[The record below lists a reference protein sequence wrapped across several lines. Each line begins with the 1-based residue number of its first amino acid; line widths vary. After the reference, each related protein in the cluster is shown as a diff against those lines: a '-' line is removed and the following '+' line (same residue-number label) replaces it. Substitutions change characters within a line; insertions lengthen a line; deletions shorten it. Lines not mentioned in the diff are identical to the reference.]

1 MTFISTLLKAAAAL
15 FMLVILMLLVQL
27 DLTAFQ
33 TVEVLAPGWGWL
45 AFVSLLA
52 LEAGAVLWLG
62 LAWFARAP
70 RLVLRD
76 DPTEAERQAF
86 ARELERRL
94 KKNPH
99 VRAAGLRATDE
110 HFLEKALDVLDA
122 RAGEEI
128 RNSAKRVFLGTALSQ
143 NGRLDALIVFV
154 SLARMVWRVS
164 GIYNQRPTPAELWS
178 VYSTVSSATFIS
190 FSIEAL
196 DIPRT
201 ITESMNEL
209 LPAVTPA
216 MAASSVPLMG
226 PMMQQCTSAVID
238 GAANCLLAI
247 RAGVVTRSAFRFAA
261 LGREEARQQACVRE
275 AGTML
280 AEISR
285 ETVGAIVEAFRKQLV
300 NLPAS
305 MGQKI
310 SETVGTVADSALEK
324 TRGAAQSVA
333 RGGTAVAE
341 AVSSGAGAV
350 IGAGQAVAGAVSN
363 GAGAMADALGSG
375 TSAVIHAVGDCA
387 ASAEKAVLRGGSAV
401 MGSVGSGAGA
411 VADMVSSGTSAVI
424 GAVSDGAASAGQAV
438 ARGGTAVVGAVSSGA
453 GAVIG
458 AGQAV
463 AGAVSNGAGAMAD
476 ALGSGTSAVI
486 HAVGDCAASAEKAVL
501 RGGSAVMGSV
511 GSGAGAVA
519 DMVSSGTSAVIG
531 AVSDGAASAGQ
542 AVARGGTAVVGAV
555 SSGAGAVIGAGQA
568 VAGAVSSGTT
578 AVLGAVR
585 GILPGNRRRE
595 ATADER
601 FVLHLALVWSQG
613 RPGWKRR
620 RQLARLCDA
629 EGVSAGLRTL
639 VDRHPDLDLLE
650 PQLSFWRGRVEDVL
664 SCHRSLELEHG
675 AAAAAW
681 LAELDHRLGLGG
693 SLQSGRE
700 EPASGW
706 KRFWK

>member
-1 MTFISTLLKAAAAL
+1 MTFIPTLLKAAAAL
-15 FMLVILMLLVQL
+15 LMFVTLMLLLQL

-45 AFVSLLA
+45 AFVALLA

-62 LAWFARAP
+62 LAWFSRAP

-86 ARELERRL
+86 ARELGRRL

-99 VRAAGLRATDE
+99 VRAAGIRATDE
-110 HFLEKALDVLDA
+110 NFLEKALDVLDA

-128 RNSAKRVFLGTALSQ
+128 RRNAKRVFLGTALSR

-164 GIYNQRPTPAELWS
+164 GIYNQRPAPAELWS

-209 LPAVTPA
+209 LPAVTPV

-261 LGREEARQQACVRE
+261 LGREDARQQACVRE

-310 SETVGTVADSALEK
+310 SETVGTMTDSALEK

-333 RGGTAVAE
+333 RGGTAVA
-341 AVSSGAGAV
+341 
-350 IGAGQAVAGAVSN
+350 GAVSN
-363 GAGAMADALGSG
+363 GAGAMADALGNG

-387 ASAEKAVLRGGSAV
+387 VSVEKAVLRGGSAV
-401 MGSVGSGAGA
+401 MELS
-411 VADMVSSGTSAVI
+411 
-424 GAVSDGAASAGQAV
+424 
-438 ARGGTAVVGAVSSGA
+438 
-453 GAVIG
+453 
-458 AGQAV
+458 
-463 AGAVSNGAGAMAD
+463 
-476 ALGSGTSAVI
+476 LI
-486 HAVGDCAASAEKAVL
+486 H
-501 RGGSAVMGSV
+501 
-511 GSGAGAVA
+511 
-519 DMVSSGTSAVIG
+519 I
-531 AVSDGAASAGQ
+531 
-542 AVARGGTAVVGAV
+542 
-555 SSGAGAVIGAGQA
+555 
-568 VAGAVSSGTT
+568 
-578 AVLGAVR
+578 
-585 GILPGNRRRE
+585 
-595 ATADER
+595 
-601 FVLHLALVWSQG
+601 
-613 RPGWKRR
+613 
-620 RQLARLCDA
+620 
-629 EGVSAGLRTL
+629 
-639 VDRHPDLDLLE
+639 
-650 PQLSFWRGRVEDVL
+650 
-664 SCHRSLELEHG
+664 
-675 AAAAAW
+675 
-681 LAELDHRLGLGG
+681 
-693 SLQSGRE
+693 
-700 EPASGW
+700 
-706 KRFWK
+706 

>member
-62 LAWFARAP
+62 LAWFSRAP

-76 DPTEAERQAF
+76 DPTEADRQAF

-350 IGAGQAVAGAVSN
+350 IGAGQAVAGAVS
-363 GAGAMADALGSG
+363 
-375 TSAVIHAVGDCA
+375 
-387 ASAEKAVLRGGSAV
+387 
-401 MGSVGSGAGA
+401 
-411 VADMVSSGTSAVI
+411 
-424 GAVSDGAASAGQAV
+424 
-438 ARGGTAVVGAVSSGA
+438 
-453 GAVIG
+453 
-458 AGQAV
+458 
-463 AGAVSNGAGAMAD
+463 
-476 ALGSGTSAVI
+476 
-486 HAVGDCAASAEKAVL
+486 
-501 RGGSAVMGSV
+501 
-511 GSGAGAVA
+511 
-519 DMVSSGTSAVIG
+519 
-531 AVSDGAASAGQ
+531 
-542 AVARGGTAVVGAV
+542 
-555 SSGAGAVIGAGQA
+555 
-568 VAGAVSSGTT
+568 SGTT

>member
-27 DLTAFQ
+27 DLTVFQ

-45 AFVSLLA
+45 AFVALLA

-86 ARELERRL
+86 ARELARRL
-94 KKNPH
+94 KNNPH
-99 VRAAGLRATDE
+99 VRAAGIRATDE
-110 HFLEKALDVLDA
+110 DFLEKALDVLDA

-128 RNSAKRVFLGTALSQ
+128 RNNAKRAFLGTALSQ
-143 NGRLDALIVFV
+143 NGRLDALIMFV
-154 SLARMVWRVS
+154 SLARMIWRVS

-209 LPAVTPA
+209 LPAVTPV

-261 LGREEARQQACVRE
+261 LGREEARQQTCVRE

-285 ETVGAIVEAFRKQLV
+285 ETVGAIVEAFRKQLMD
-300 NLPAS
+300 LPAS

-350 IGAGQAVAGAVSN
+350 IGAGQAVAGAVSS
-363 GAGAMADALGSG
+363 GTSAVADALGSG
-375 TSAVIHAVGDCA
+375 AHAVIHAVGDCA

-401 MGSVGSGAGA
+401 MESVGSGAGA
-411 VADMVSSGTSAVI
+411 VAGMVSSGTSTVI

-438 ARGGTAVVGAVSSGA
+438 ARGGTAVVGAVSSGT
-453 GAVIG
+453 GAV
-458 AGQAV
+458 
-463 AGAVSNGAGAMAD
+463 AD
-476 ALGSGTSAVI
+476 ALGSGT
-486 HAVGDCAASAEKAVL
+486 K
-501 RGGSAVMGSV
+501 
-511 GSGAGAVA
+511 
-519 DMVSSGTSAVIG
+519 
-531 AVSDGAASAGQ
+531 
-542 AVARGGTAVVGAV
+542 
-555 SSGAGAVIGAGQA
+555 
-568 VAGAVSSGTT
+568 

-650 PQLSFWRGRVEDVL
+650 PQLSFWRGRAEDVL
-664 SCHRSLELEHG
+664 ACHRSLELEHG
-675 AAAAAW
+675 AAAVAW

-693 SLQSGRE
+693 SLQGGHE
-700 EPASGW
+700 VPASGW

>member
-52 LEAGAVLWLG
+52 LETGAVLWLG

-424 GAVSDGAASAGQAV
+424 GAVSDGA
-438 ARGGTAVVGAVSSGA
+438 
-453 GAVIG
+453 
-458 AGQAV
+458 
-463 AGAVSNGAGAMAD
+463 
-476 ALGSGTSAVI
+476 
-486 HAVGDCAASAEKAVL
+486 
-501 RGGSAVMGSV
+501 
-511 GSGAGAVA
+511 
-519 DMVSSGTSAVIG
+519 
-531 AVSDGAASAGQ
+531 
-542 AVARGGTAVVGAV
+542 V

-664 SCHRSLELEHG
+664 SCHRSLELEYG

>member
-76 DPTEAERQAF
+76 DPTEADRQAF

-350 IGAGQAVAGAVSN
+350 IGAG
-363 GAGAMADALGSG
+363 
-375 TSAVIHAVGDCA
+375 H
-387 ASAEKAVLRGGSAV
+387 
-401 MGSVGSGAGA
+401 
-411 VADMVSSGTSAVI
+411 
-424 GAVSDGAASAGQAV
+424 
-438 ARGGTAVVGAVSSGA
+438 
-453 GAVIG
+453 
-458 AGQAV
+458 
-463 AGAVSNGAGAMAD
+463 
-476 ALGSGTSAVI
+476 
-486 HAVGDCAASAEKAVL
+486 
-501 RGGSAVMGSV
+501 
-511 GSGAGAVA
+511 
-519 DMVSSGTSAVIG
+519 
-531 AVSDGAASAGQ
+531 
-542 AVARGGTAVVGAV
+542 
-555 SSGAGAVIGAGQA
+555 A

-601 FVLHLALVWSQG
+601 LVLHLPW
-613 RPGWKRR
+613 
-620 RQLARLCDA
+620 
-629 EGVSAGLRTL
+629 
-639 VDRHPDLDLLE
+639 
-650 PQLSFWRGRVEDVL
+650 
-664 SCHRSLELEHG
+664 
-675 AAAAAW
+675 
-681 LAELDHRLGLGG
+681 
-693 SLQSGRE
+693 SGRRGVRAGSAV
-700 EPASGW
+700 ASWPGCAMR
-706 KRFWK
+706 KV

>member
-76 DPTEAERQAF
+76 DPTEADRQAF

-238 GAANCLLAI
+238 GAANCLLDI

-333 RGGTAVAE
+333 RGGTAV
-341 AVSSGAGAV
+341 
-350 IGAGQAVAGAVSN
+350 
-363 GAGAMADALGSG
+363 
-375 TSAVIHAVGDCA
+375 
-387 ASAEKAVLRGGSAV
+387 
-401 MGSVGSGAGA
+401 
-411 VADMVSSGTSAVI
+411 
-424 GAVSDGAASAGQAV
+424 
-438 ARGGTAVVGAVSSGA
+438 VGAVSSGA

-458 AGQAV
+458 AG
-463 AGAVSNGAGAMAD
+463 
-476 ALGSGTSAVI
+476 
-486 HAVGDCAASAEKAVL
+486 H
-501 RGGSAVMGSV
+501 
-511 GSGAGAVA
+511 
-519 DMVSSGTSAVIG
+519 
-531 AVSDGAASAGQ
+531 
-542 AVARGGTAVVGAV
+542 
-555 SSGAGAVIGAGQA
+555 A

-664 SCHRSLELEHG
+664 SCHSSLELEHG

>member
-1 MTFISTLLKAAAAL
+1 MTFIPTLLKAAAAL
-15 FMLVILMLLVQL
+15 LMFIILMLLLQL

-45 AFVSLLA
+45 AFAALLA
-52 LEAGAVLWLG
+52 LETGAVLWLG

-86 ARELERRL
+86 ARELGRRL

-99 VRAAGLRATDE
+99 VRAAGIRATDE
-110 HFLEKALDVLDA
+110 NFLEKALDVLDA

-128 RNSAKRVFLGTALSQ
+128 RSNAKRVFLGTALSR
-143 NGRLDALIVFV
+143 NGRLDALIVFI

-164 GIYNQRPTPAELWS
+164 GIYNQRPAPAELWS

-209 LPAVTPA
+209 LPAVTPV

-310 SETVGTVADSALEK
+310 SETVGTMTDSALEK

-333 RGGTAVAE
+333 RGGTAVA
-341 AVSSGAGAV
+341 
-350 IGAGQAVAGAVSN
+350 GAVSN
-363 GAGAMADALGSG
+363 GAGAVADALGNG

-387 ASAEKAVLRGGSAV
+387 ASVEKAVLRGGSAV
-401 MGSVGSGAGA
+401 MEGVGSGAGA
-411 VADMVSSGTSAVI
+411 VADMVGSGTSAVI
-424 GAVSDGAASAGQAV
+424 GAVSGGAATAGQAV
-438 ARGGTAVVGAVSSGA
+438 ARGGTAVVGAVSSG
-453 GAVIG
+453 
-458 AGQAV
+458 
-463 AGAVSNGAGAMAD
+463 
-476 ALGSGTSAVI
+476 T
-486 HAVGDCAASAEKAVL
+486 
-501 RGGSAVMGSV
+501 
-511 GSGAGAVA
+511 
-519 DMVSSGTSAVIG
+519 
-531 AVSDGAASAGQ
+531 
-542 AVARGGTAVVGAV
+542 
-555 SSGAGAVIGAGQA
+555 GAVIGAGQA
-568 VAGAVSSGTT
+568 VAGAVSSGAGAVADALGNGTS

-601 FVLHLALVWSQG
+601 FALHLALLWSQG
-613 RPGWKRR
+613 RLGWKRR

-639 VDRHPDLDLLE
+639 VDRHPDLGLLE
-650 PQLSFWRGRVEDVL
+650 PQLSFWRGRAEDVL
-664 SCHRSLELEHG
+664 ACGRSLELERG
-675 AAAAAW
+675 AAAVAW
-681 LAELDHRLGLGG
+681 LAELDHRLELGG
-693 SLQSGRE
+693 RLQGGHGA
-700 EPASGW
+700 PASGW

>member
-27 DLTAFQ
+27 DLTVFQ

-45 AFVSLLA
+45 AFVALLA

-86 ARELERRL
+86 ARELARRL

-99 VRAAGLRATDE
+99 VRAAGIRATDE

-128 RNSAKRVFLGTALSQ
+128 RNNAKRVFLGTALSQ
-143 NGRLDALIVFV
+143 NGRLDALIMFV
-154 SLARMVWRVS
+154 SLARMIWRVS

-209 LPAVTPA
+209 LPAVTPV

-285 ETVGAIVEAFRKQLV
+285 ETVGAIVEAFRKQLMD
-300 NLPAS
+300 LPAS

-350 IGAGQAVAGAVSN
+350 IGAGQAVAGVVSSGTGAV
-363 GAGAMADALGSG
+363 ADALGSG
-375 TSAVIHAVGDCA
+375 AHAVIHAVGDCA

-401 MGSVGSGAGA
+401 MESVGSGAGA
-411 VADMVSSGTSAVI
+411 VAGMVSSGTS
-424 GAVSDGAASAGQAV
+424 
-438 ARGGTAVVGAVSSGA
+438 T
-453 GAVIG
+453 
-458 AGQAV
+458 
-463 AGAVSNGAGAMAD
+463 
-476 ALGSGTSAVI
+476 
-486 HAVGDCAASAEKAVL
+486 
-501 RGGSAVMGSV
+501 
-511 GSGAGAVA
+511 
-519 DMVSSGTSAVIG
+519 VIG

-568 VAGAVSSGTT
+568 VAGAVSSGTGAVADALGSGT
-578 AVLGAVR
+578 KAVLGAVR

-650 PQLSFWRGRVEDVL
+650 PQLSFWRGRAEDVL
-664 SCHRSLELEHG
+664 ACHRSLELEHG

-693 SLQSGRE
+693 SLQGGHE
-700 EPASGW
+700 APASGW

>member
-62 LAWFARAP
+62 LSWFARAP

-86 ARELERRL
+86 ARELGRRL

-99 VRAAGLRATDE
+99 VRAAGISATDGQ
-110 HFLEKALDVLDA
+110 FLEKALDVLDA

-128 RNSAKRVFLGTALSQ
+128 RSNAKRVFLGTALSQ

-209 LPAVTPA
+209 LPAVTPV

-310 SETVGTVADSALEK
+310 SETVGSVADSALEK

-387 ASAEKAVLRGGSAV
+387 VSAEKAVVRGGSAV
-401 MGSVGSGAGA
+401 MESVGSGAGA

-438 ARGGTAVVGAVSSGA
+438 ARGGTAVVGAVSTGA

-463 AGAVSNGAGAMAD
+463 AGAVSSGAVAMAD
-476 ALGSGTSAVI
+476 ALG
-486 HAVGDCAASAEKAVL
+486 
-501 RGGSAVMGSV
+501 
-511 GSGAGAVA
+511 
-519 DMVSSGTSAVIG
+519 
-531 AVSDGAASAGQ
+531 
-542 AVARGGTAVVGAV
+542 
-555 SSGAGAVIGAGQA
+555 
-568 VAGAVSSGTT
+568 SGTT

-601 FVLHLALVWSQG
+601 FILHLALVWSQG

-650 PQLSFWRGRVEDVL
+650 PQLSFWRGRAEDVL
-664 SCHRSLELEHG
+664 ACHRSLELEHG
-675 AAAAAW
+675 AAAASW

-693 SLQSGRE
+693 SLQGGHE
-700 EPASGW
+700 APASGW

>member
-27 DLTAFQ
+27 DLTVFQ

-45 AFVSLLA
+45 AFVALLA

-86 ARELERRL
+86 ARELARRL

-99 VRAAGLRATDE
+99 VRAAGIRATDE
-110 HFLEKALDVLDA
+110 DFLEKALDVLDA
-122 RAGEEI
+122 HAGEEI
-128 RNSAKRVFLGTALSQ
+128 RNNAKRVFLGTALSQ
-143 NGRLDALIVFV
+143 NGRLDALIMFV
-154 SLARMVWRVS
+154 SLARMIWRVS

-209 LPAVTPA
+209 LPAVTPV

-285 ETVGAIVEAFRKQLV
+285 ETVGAIVEAFRKQLMD
-300 NLPAS
+300 LPAS

-350 IGAGQAVAGAVSN
+350 IGAGQAVAGVVSSGTGAV
-363 GAGAMADALGSG
+363 ADALGSG
-375 TSAVIHAVGDCA
+375 AHAVIHAVGDCA

-401 MGSVGSGAGA
+401 MESVGSGAGA
-411 VADMVSSGTSAVI
+411 VAGMVSSGTS
-424 GAVSDGAASAGQAV
+424 
-438 ARGGTAVVGAVSSGA
+438 T
-453 GAVIG
+453 
-458 AGQAV
+458 
-463 AGAVSNGAGAMAD
+463 
-476 ALGSGTSAVI
+476 
-486 HAVGDCAASAEKAVL
+486 
-501 RGGSAVMGSV
+501 
-511 GSGAGAVA
+511 
-519 DMVSSGTSAVIG
+519 VIG

-568 VAGAVSSGTT
+568 VAGAVSSGTGAVADALGSGT
-578 AVLGAVR
+578 KAVLGAVR

-601 FVLHLALVWSQG
+601 FVLHLALLWSQG

-650 PQLSFWRGRVEDVL
+650 PQLSFWRGRAEDVL
-664 SCHRSLELEHG
+664 ACHRSLELEHG

-693 SLQSGRE
+693 SLQGGHE
-700 EPASGW
+700 APASGW

>member
-27 DLTAFQ
+27 DLTVFQ

-45 AFVSLLA
+45 AFVALLA

-76 DPTEAERQAF
+76 DPSEAERQAF
-86 ARELERRL
+86 ARELARRL

-99 VRAAGLRATDE
+99 VRAAGIRATDE
-110 HFLEKALDVLDA
+110 DFLEKALDVLDA

-128 RNSAKRVFLGTALSQ
+128 RNNAKRVFLGTALSQ
-143 NGRLDALIVFV
+143 NGRLDALIMFV
-154 SLARMVWRVS
+154 SLARMIWRVS
-164 GIYNQRPTPAELWS
+164 GIYNQRPSPAELWS

-209 LPAVTPA
+209 LPAVTPV

-285 ETVGAIVEAFRKQLV
+285 ETVGAIVEAFRKQLMD
-300 NLPAS
+300 LPAS

-350 IGAGQAVAGAVSN
+350 IGAGQAVAGAVSSGT
-363 GAGAMADALGSG
+363 GAVADALGSG
-375 TSAVIHAVGDCA
+375 AHAVIHAVGDCA

-401 MGSVGSGAGA
+401 MESVGSGAGA
-411 VADMVSSGTSAVI
+411 VAGMVSSGTS
-424 GAVSDGAASAGQAV
+424 
-438 ARGGTAVVGAVSSGA
+438 T
-453 GAVIG
+453 
-458 AGQAV
+458 
-463 AGAVSNGAGAMAD
+463 
-476 ALGSGTSAVI
+476 
-486 HAVGDCAASAEKAVL
+486 
-501 RGGSAVMGSV
+501 
-511 GSGAGAVA
+511 
-519 DMVSSGTSAVIG
+519 VIG

-568 VAGAVSSGTT
+568 VAGAVSSGTGAVADALGSGT
-578 AVLGAVR
+578 KAVLGAVR

-650 PQLSFWRGRVEDVL
+650 PQLSFWRGRAEDVL
-664 SCHRSLELEHG
+664 ACHRSLELEHG

-681 LAELDHRLGLGG
+681 LVELDHRLGLGG
-693 SLQSGRE
+693 SLQGGHE
-700 EPASGW
+700 APASGW

>member
-52 LEAGAVLWLG
+52 LETGAVLWLG
-62 LAWFARAP
+62 LAWFSRAP

-190 FSIEAL
+190 FSIEVL

-209 LPAVTPA
+209 LPAVTPV

-300 NLPAS
+300 NLPVS

-341 AVSSGAGAV
+341 
-350 IGAGQAVAGAVSN
+350 
-363 GAGAMADALGSG
+363 
-375 TSAVIHAVGDCA
+375 
-387 ASAEKAVLRGGSAV
+387 
-401 MGSVGSGAGA
+401 
-411 VADMVSSGTSAVI
+411 
-424 GAVSDGAASAGQAV
+424 
-438 ARGGTAVVGAVSSGA
+438 
-453 GAVIG
+453 
-458 AGQAV
+458 
-463 AGAVSNGAGAMAD
+463 
-476 ALGSGTSAVI
+476 
-486 HAVGDCAASAEKAVL
+486 
-501 RGGSAVMGSV
+501 
-511 GSGAGAVA
+511 
-519 DMVSSGTSAVIG
+519 
-531 AVSDGAASAGQ
+531 
-542 AVARGGTAVVGAV
+542 AV

>member
-76 DPTEAERQAF
+76 DPTEADRQAF

-350 IGAGQAVAGAVSN
+350 IGAGQAVAGAVS
-363 GAGAMADALGSG
+363 
-375 TSAVIHAVGDCA
+375 
-387 ASAEKAVLRGGSAV
+387 
-401 MGSVGSGAGA
+401 
-411 VADMVSSGTSAVI
+411 
-424 GAVSDGAASAGQAV
+424 
-438 ARGGTAVVGAVSSGA
+438 
-453 GAVIG
+453 
-458 AGQAV
+458 
-463 AGAVSNGAGAMAD
+463 
-476 ALGSGTSAVI
+476 
-486 HAVGDCAASAEKAVL
+486 
-501 RGGSAVMGSV
+501 
-511 GSGAGAVA
+511 
-519 DMVSSGTSAVIG
+519 
-531 AVSDGAASAGQ
+531 
-542 AVARGGTAVVGAV
+542 
-555 SSGAGAVIGAGQA
+555 
-568 VAGAVSSGTT
+568 SGTT

>member
-76 DPTEAERQAF
+76 DPTEADRQAF

-285 ETVGAIVEAFRKQLV
+285 ETVGAIVEAFRKQLA

-324 TRGAAQSVA
+324 TRGAAQS
-333 RGGTAVAE
+333 
-341 AVSSGAGAV
+341 
-350 IGAGQAVAGAVSN
+350 
-363 GAGAMADALGSG
+363 
-375 TSAVIHAVGDCA
+375 
-387 ASAEKAVLRGGSAV
+387 
-401 MGSVGSGAGA
+401 
-411 VADMVSSGTSAVI
+411 
-424 GAVSDGAASAGQAV
+424 
-438 ARGGTAVVGAVSSGA
+438 
-453 GAVIG
+453 
-458 AGQAV
+458 
-463 AGAVSNGAGAMAD
+463 
-476 ALGSGTSAVI
+476 
-486 HAVGDCAASAEKAVL
+486 
-501 RGGSAVMGSV
+501 
-511 GSGAGAVA
+511 
-519 DMVSSGTSAVIG
+519 
-531 AVSDGAASAGQ
+531 
-542 AVARGGTAVVGAV
+542 VARGGTAVVGAV

-664 SCHRSLELEHG
+664 SCHRSLELEYG

>member
-27 DLTAFQ
+27 DLTVFQ

-45 AFVSLLA
+45 AFVALLA

-86 ARELERRL
+86 ARELARRL

-99 VRAAGLRATDE
+99 VRAAGIRATDE

-128 RNSAKRVFLGTALSQ
+128 RNNAKRVFLGTALSQ
-143 NGRLDALIVFV
+143 NGRLDALIMFV
-154 SLARMVWRVS
+154 SLARMIWRVS

-209 LPAVTPA
+209 LPAVTPV

-285 ETVGAIVEAFRKQLV
+285 ETVGAIVEAFRKQLMD
-300 NLPAS
+300 LPAS

-341 AVSSGAGAV
+341 AVRSGAGAV
-350 IGAGQAVAGAVSN
+350 IGAGQAVAGVVSSGTGAV
-363 GAGAMADALGSG
+363 ADALGSG
-375 TSAVIHAVGDCA
+375 AQAVIHAVGDCA

-401 MGSVGSGAGA
+401 MESVGSGAGA
-411 VADMVSSGTSAVI
+411 VAGMVSSGTS
-424 GAVSDGAASAGQAV
+424 
-438 ARGGTAVVGAVSSGA
+438 T
-453 GAVIG
+453 
-458 AGQAV
+458 
-463 AGAVSNGAGAMAD
+463 
-476 ALGSGTSAVI
+476 
-486 HAVGDCAASAEKAVL
+486 
-501 RGGSAVMGSV
+501 
-511 GSGAGAVA
+511 
-519 DMVSSGTSAVIG
+519 VIG

-568 VAGAVSSGTT
+568 VAGAVSSGTGAVADALGSGT
-578 AVLGAVR
+578 KAVLGAVR

-601 FVLHLALVWSQG
+601 FVLHLALLWSQG

-650 PQLSFWRGRVEDVL
+650 PQLSFWRGRAEDVL
-664 SCHRSLELEHG
+664 ACHRSLELEHG

-693 SLQSGRE
+693 SLQGGHE
-700 EPASGW
+700 APASGW

>member
-350 IGAGQAVAGAVSN
+350 IGAGHAVAGAVSN
-363 GAGAMADALGSG
+363 GAGAMADALG
-375 TSAVIHAVGDCA
+375 
-387 ASAEKAVLRGGSAV
+387 
-401 MGSVGSGAGA
+401 
-411 VADMVSSGTSAVI
+411 SGTSAVI

-458 AGQAV
+458 AG
-463 AGAVSNGAGAMAD
+463 
-476 ALGSGTSAVI
+476 
-486 HAVGDCAASAEKAVL
+486 H
-501 RGGSAVMGSV
+501 
-511 GSGAGAVA
+511 
-519 DMVSSGTSAVIG
+519 
-531 AVSDGAASAGQ
+531 
-542 AVARGGTAVVGAV
+542 
-555 SSGAGAVIGAGQA
+555 A

-664 SCHRSLELEHG
+664 SCHSSLELEHG

>member
-76 DPTEAERQAF
+76 DPTEADRQAF

-341 AVSSGAGAV
+341 AVSSGAGV
-350 IGAGQAVAGAVSN
+350 
-363 GAGAMADALGSG
+363 
-375 TSAVIHAVGDCA
+375 
-387 ASAEKAVLRGGSAV
+387 
-401 MGSVGSGAGA
+401 
-411 VADMVSSGTSAVI
+411 
-424 GAVSDGAASAGQAV
+424 
-438 ARGGTAVVGAVSSGA
+438 
-453 GAVIG
+453 
-458 AGQAV
+458 
-463 AGAVSNGAGAMAD
+463 
-476 ALGSGTSAVI
+476 
-486 HAVGDCAASAEKAVL
+486 
-501 RGGSAVMGSV
+501 
-511 GSGAGAVA
+511 
-519 DMVSSGTSAVIG
+519 
-531 AVSDGAASAGQ
+531 
-542 AVARGGTAVVGAV
+542 
-555 SSGAGAVIGAGQA
+555 VIGAGQA

-664 SCHRSLELEHG
+664 SCHRSLELEYG

>member
-27 DLTAFQ
+27 DLTVFQ

-45 AFVSLLA
+45 AFVALLA

-86 ARELERRL
+86 ARELARRL

-99 VRAAGLRATDE
+99 VRAAGIRATDE

-128 RNSAKRVFLGTALSQ
+128 RNNAKRVFLGTALSQ
-143 NGRLDALIVFV
+143 NGRLDALIMFV
-154 SLARMVWRVS
+154 SLARMIWRVS

-209 LPAVTPA
+209 LPAVTPV

-285 ETVGAIVEAFRKQLV
+285 ETVGAIVEAFRKQLMD
-300 NLPAS
+300 LPAS

-350 IGAGQAVAGAVSN
+350 IGAGQAVAGAVSSGT
-363 GAGAMADALGSG
+363 GAVADALGSG
-375 TSAVIHAVGDCA
+375 T
-387 ASAEKAVLRGGSAV
+387 K
-401 MGSVGSGAGA
+401 
-411 VADMVSSGTSAVI
+411 
-424 GAVSDGAASAGQAV
+424 
-438 ARGGTAVVGAVSSGA
+438 
-453 GAVIG
+453 
-458 AGQAV
+458 
-463 AGAVSNGAGAMAD
+463 
-476 ALGSGTSAVI
+476 
-486 HAVGDCAASAEKAVL
+486 
-501 RGGSAVMGSV
+501 
-511 GSGAGAVA
+511 
-519 DMVSSGTSAVIG
+519 
-531 AVSDGAASAGQ
+531 
-542 AVARGGTAVVGAV
+542 
-555 SSGAGAVIGAGQA
+555 
-568 VAGAVSSGTT
+568 

-650 PQLSFWRGRVEDVL
+650 PQLSFWRGRAEDVL
-664 SCHRSLELEHG
+664 ACHRSLELEHG

-693 SLQSGRE
+693 SLQGGHE
-700 EPASGW
+700 APASGW

>member
-1 MTFISTLLKAAAAL
+1 MTFLPTLLKAAAAL
-15 FMLVILMLLVQL
+15 FMLVILMLLLQL

-33 TVEVLAPGWGWL
+33 TVEVLAPGRGWL
-45 AFVSLLA
+45 AFVALLA
-52 LEAGAVLWLG
+52 LEAVAVLWLG
-62 LAWFARAP
+62 LSWFARKP

-76 DPTEAERQAF
+76 DPSEAERRDF

-99 VRAAGLRATDE
+99 VRAAGIRATDGN
-110 HFLEKALDVLDA
+110 FLEKALDVLDA

-128 RNSAKRVFLGTALSQ
+128 RSNAKRVFLGTALSR
-143 NGRLDALIVFV
+143 NGRLDALIVFI

-164 GIYNQRPTPAELWS
+164 GIYNQRPAPAELWS
-178 VYSTVSSATFIS
+178 VYSAVSSATFIS

-216 MAASSVPLMG
+216 LAASSVPLMG

-285 ETVGAIVEAFRKQLV
+285 ETVGAIVDGFRRQLAD
-300 NLPAS
+300 LPAS
-305 MGQKI
+305 VGQKI
-310 SETVGTVADSALEK
+310 SETVGTMTGSALEK
-324 TRGAAQSVA
+324 TRDAARSVA
-333 RGGTAVAE
+333 RGGSAVA
-341 AVSSGAGAV
+341 
-350 IGAGQAVAGAVSN
+350 
-363 GAGAMADALGSG
+363 
-375 TSAVIHAVGDCA
+375 
-387 ASAEKAVLRGGSAV
+387 
-401 MGSVGSGAGA
+401 
-411 VADMVSSGTSAVI
+411 
-424 GAVSDGAASAGQAV
+424 
-438 ARGGTAVVGAVSSGA
+438 GAVSSGA

-463 AGAVSNGAGAMAD
+463 AGAVSNGAGVMAD
-476 ALGSGTSAVI
+476 AVGSGAHAVI
-486 HAVGDCAASAEKAVL
+486 HAVGDCAATAEQAVL
-501 RGGSAVMGSV
+501 RGGSAVMESV
-511 GSGAGAVA
+511 GSGAGAV
-519 DMVSSGTSAVIG
+519 SH
-531 AVSDGAASAGQ
+531 
-542 AVARGGTAVVGAV
+542 
-555 SSGAGAVIGAGQA
+555 GAGAVADALG
-568 VAGAVSSGTT
+568 SGTS

-613 RPGWKRR
+613 RPGWQRR

-629 EGVSAGLRTL
+629 EGVGAGLRTL

-650 PQLSFWRGRVEDVL
+650 PQLSFWRGRVEEVL
-664 SCHRSLELEHG
+664 ACSRALGLERG
-675 AAAAAW
+675 TAAVAW

-693 SLQSGRE
+693 SLQGGHE
-700 EPASGW
+700 APATGW
-706 KRFWK
+706 KRLRKRP

>member
-27 DLTAFQ
+27 DLTVFQ

-45 AFVSLLA
+45 AFVALLA

-99 VRAAGLRATDE
+99 VRAAGIRATDE
-110 HFLEKALDVLDA
+110 DFLEKALDVLDA

-128 RNSAKRVFLGTALSQ
+128 RNNAKRVFLGTALSQ
-143 NGRLDALIVFV
+143 NGRLDALIMFV
-154 SLARMVWRVS
+154 SLARMIWRVS

-209 LPAVTPA
+209 LPAVTPV

-285 ETVGAIVEAFRKQLV
+285 ETVGAIVEAFRKQLMD
-300 NLPAS
+300 LPAS

-350 IGAGQAVAGAVSN
+350 IGAGQAVAGVVSSGTGAV
-363 GAGAMADALGSG
+363 ADALGSG
-375 TSAVIHAVGDCA
+375 T
-387 ASAEKAVLRGGSAV
+387 K
-401 MGSVGSGAGA
+401 
-411 VADMVSSGTSAVI
+411 
-424 GAVSDGAASAGQAV
+424 
-438 ARGGTAVVGAVSSGA
+438 
-453 GAVIG
+453 
-458 AGQAV
+458 
-463 AGAVSNGAGAMAD
+463 
-476 ALGSGTSAVI
+476 
-486 HAVGDCAASAEKAVL
+486 
-501 RGGSAVMGSV
+501 
-511 GSGAGAVA
+511 
-519 DMVSSGTSAVIG
+519 
-531 AVSDGAASAGQ
+531 
-542 AVARGGTAVVGAV
+542 
-555 SSGAGAVIGAGQA
+555 
-568 VAGAVSSGTT
+568 

-601 FVLHLALVWSQG
+601 FVLHLALLWSQG

-650 PQLSFWRGRVEDVL
+650 PQLSFWRGRAEDVL
-664 SCHRSLELEHG
+664 ACHRSLELEHG

-693 SLQSGRE
+693 SLQGGHE
-700 EPASGW
+700 APASGW

>member
-62 LAWFARAP
+62 LAWFSRAP

-261 LGREEARQQACVRE
+261 LGREEVRQQACVRE

-300 NLPAS
+300 NLPVS

-350 IGAGQAVAGAVSN
+350 IGAG
-363 GAGAMADALGSG
+363 
-375 TSAVIHAVGDCA
+375 H
-387 ASAEKAVLRGGSAV
+387 
-401 MGSVGSGAGA
+401 
-411 VADMVSSGTSAVI
+411 
-424 GAVSDGAASAGQAV
+424 
-438 ARGGTAVVGAVSSGA
+438 
-453 GAVIG
+453 
-458 AGQAV
+458 
-463 AGAVSNGAGAMAD
+463 
-476 ALGSGTSAVI
+476 
-486 HAVGDCAASAEKAVL
+486 
-501 RGGSAVMGSV
+501 
-511 GSGAGAVA
+511 
-519 DMVSSGTSAVIG
+519 
-531 AVSDGAASAGQ
+531 
-542 AVARGGTAVVGAV
+542 
-555 SSGAGAVIGAGQA
+555 A

-639 VDRHPDLDLLE
+639 VDSHPDLDLLE

>member
-52 LEAGAVLWLG
+52 LETGAVLWLG

-76 DPTEAERQAF
+76 DPTEADRQAF

-401 MGSVGSGAGA
+401 MGSVGSG
-411 VADMVSSGTSAVI
+411 
-424 GAVSDGAASAGQAV
+424 
-438 ARGGTAVVGAVSSGA
+438 
-453 GAVIG
+453 
-458 AGQAV
+458 
-463 AGAVSNGAGAMAD
+463 
-476 ALGSGTSAVI
+476 
-486 HAVGDCAASAEKAVL
+486 
-501 RGGSAVMGSV
+501 
-511 GSGAGAVA
+511 
-519 DMVSSGTSAVIG
+519 
-531 AVSDGAASAGQ
+531 
-542 AVARGGTAVVGAV
+542 
-555 SSGAGAVIGAGQA
+555 
-568 VAGAVSSGTT
+568 TT

-664 SCHRSLELEHG
+664 SCHRSLELEYG

>member
-27 DLTAFQ
+27 DLTVFQ

-45 AFVSLLA
+45 AFVALLA

-86 ARELERRL
+86 ARELARRL

-99 VRAAGLRATDE
+99 VRAAGIRATDE
-110 HFLEKALDVLDA
+110 DFLEKALDVLDA

-128 RNSAKRVFLGTALSQ
+128 RNNAKRVFLGTALSQ
-143 NGRLDALIVFV
+143 NGRLDALIMFV
-154 SLARMVWRVS
+154 SLARMIWRVS
-164 GIYNQRPTPAELWS
+164 GIYNQRPSPAELWS

-209 LPAVTPA
+209 LPAVTPV

-285 ETVGAIVEAFRKQLV
+285 ETVGAIVEAFRKQLMD
-300 NLPAS
+300 LPAS

-350 IGAGQAVAGAVSN
+350 IGAGQAVAGAVSSGT
-363 GAGAMADALGSG
+363 GAVADALGSG
-375 TSAVIHAVGDCA
+375 T
-387 ASAEKAVLRGGSAV
+387 K
-401 MGSVGSGAGA
+401 
-411 VADMVSSGTSAVI
+411 
-424 GAVSDGAASAGQAV
+424 
-438 ARGGTAVVGAVSSGA
+438 
-453 GAVIG
+453 
-458 AGQAV
+458 
-463 AGAVSNGAGAMAD
+463 
-476 ALGSGTSAVI
+476 
-486 HAVGDCAASAEKAVL
+486 
-501 RGGSAVMGSV
+501 
-511 GSGAGAVA
+511 
-519 DMVSSGTSAVIG
+519 
-531 AVSDGAASAGQ
+531 
-542 AVARGGTAVVGAV
+542 
-555 SSGAGAVIGAGQA
+555 
-568 VAGAVSSGTT
+568 

-650 PQLSFWRGRVEDVL
+650 PQLSFWRGRAEDVL
-664 SCHRSLELEHG
+664 ACHRSLELEHG
-675 AAAAAW
+675 VAAAAW
-681 LAELDHRLGLGG
+681 LAELDHRLGLDG
-693 SLQSGRE
+693 SLQGGHE
-700 EPASGW
+700 APASGW

>member
-45 AFVSLLA
+45 AFVALLA

-86 ARELERRL
+86 ARELARRL

-99 VRAAGLRATDE
+99 VRAAGIRATDE

-128 RNSAKRVFLGTALSQ
+128 RNNAKRVFLGTALSQ
-143 NGRLDALIVFV
+143 NGRLDALIMFV
-154 SLARMVWRVS
+154 SLARMIWRVS

-209 LPAVTPA
+209 LPAVTPV

-285 ETVGAIVEAFRKQLV
+285 ETVGAIVEAFRKQLMD
-300 NLPAS
+300 LPAS

-350 IGAGQAVAGAVSN
+350 IGAGQAVAGVVSSGTGAV
-363 GAGAMADALGSG
+363 ADALGSG
-375 TSAVIHAVGDCA
+375 AHAVIHAVGDCA

-401 MGSVGSGAGA
+401 MESVGSGAGA
-411 VADMVSSGTSAVI
+411 VAGMVSSGTSTVI

-438 ARGGTAVVGAVSSGA
+438 ARGGTAVVGAVS
-453 GAVIG
+453 
-458 AGQAV
+458 
-463 AGAVSNGAGAMAD
+463 
-476 ALGSGTSAVI
+476 T
-486 HAVGDCAASAEKAVL
+486 
-501 RGGSAVMGSV
+501 
-511 GSGAGAVA
+511 
-519 DMVSSGTSAVIG
+519 
-531 AVSDGAASAGQ
+531 
-542 AVARGGTAVVGAV
+542 
-555 SSGAGAVIGAGQA
+555 GAGAVIGAGQA
-568 VAGAVSSGTT
+568 VAGAVSSGTGAVADALGSGT
-578 AVLGAVR
+578 KAVLGAVR

-601 FVLHLALVWSQG
+601 FVLHLALLWSQG

-650 PQLSFWRGRVEDVL
+650 PQLSFWRGRAEDVL
-664 SCHRSLELEHG
+664 ACHRSLELEHG

-681 LAELDHRLGLGG
+681 LAELDHRLGLDG
-693 SLQSGRE
+693 SLQGGHE
-700 EPASGW
+700 APASGW

>member
-350 IGAGQAVAGAVSN
+350 IGAGQAVAGAVS
-363 GAGAMADALGSG
+363 
-375 TSAVIHAVGDCA
+375 
-387 ASAEKAVLRGGSAV
+387 
-401 MGSVGSGAGA
+401 
-411 VADMVSSGTSAVI
+411 
-424 GAVSDGAASAGQAV
+424 
-438 ARGGTAVVGAVSSGA
+438 
-453 GAVIG
+453 
-458 AGQAV
+458 
-463 AGAVSNGAGAMAD
+463 
-476 ALGSGTSAVI
+476 
-486 HAVGDCAASAEKAVL
+486 
-501 RGGSAVMGSV
+501 
-511 GSGAGAVA
+511 
-519 DMVSSGTSAVIG
+519 
-531 AVSDGAASAGQ
+531 
-542 AVARGGTAVVGAV
+542 
-555 SSGAGAVIGAGQA
+555 
-568 VAGAVSSGTT
+568 SGTT

-613 RPGWKRR
+613 RPDWKRR

-664 SCHRSLELEHG
+664 SCHRSLELEYG

>member
-27 DLTAFQ
+27 DLTVFQ

-45 AFVSLLA
+45 AFVALLA

-86 ARELERRL
+86 ARELARRL
-94 KKNPH
+94 KNNPH
-99 VRAAGLRATDE
+99 VRAAGIRATDE
-110 HFLEKALDVLDA
+110 DFLEKALDVLDA

-128 RNSAKRVFLGTALSQ
+128 RNNAKRAFLGTALSQ
-143 NGRLDALIVFV
+143 NGRLDALIMFV
-154 SLARMVWRVS
+154 SLARMIWRVS

-209 LPAVTPA
+209 LPAVTPV

-285 ETVGAIVEAFRKQLV
+285 ETVGAIVEAFRKQLMD
-300 NLPAS
+300 LPAS

-333 RGGTAVAE
+333 RGGTAVAGV
-341 AVSSGAGAV
+341 VSSGTGAV
-350 IGAGQAVAGAVSN
+350 
-363 GAGAMADALGSG
+363 ADALGSG
-375 TSAVIHAVGDCA
+375 AQAVIHAVGDCA

-401 MGSVGSGAGA
+401 MESVGSGAGA
-411 VADMVSSGTSAVI
+411 VAGMVSSGTSTVI

-438 ARGGTAVVGAVSSGA
+438 AGAVSSGT
-453 GAVIG
+453 GAV
-458 AGQAV
+458 
-463 AGAVSNGAGAMAD
+463 AD
-476 ALGSGTSAVI
+476 ALGSGT
-486 HAVGDCAASAEKAVL
+486 K
-501 RGGSAVMGSV
+501 
-511 GSGAGAVA
+511 
-519 DMVSSGTSAVIG
+519 
-531 AVSDGAASAGQ
+531 
-542 AVARGGTAVVGAV
+542 
-555 SSGAGAVIGAGQA
+555 
-568 VAGAVSSGTT
+568 

-595 ATADER
+595 ATANER
-601 FVLHLALVWSQG
+601 FVLHLALLWSQG

-650 PQLSFWRGRVEDVL
+650 PQLSFWRGRAEDVL
-664 SCHRSLELEHG
+664 ACHRSLELEHG

-681 LAELDHRLGLGG
+681 LAELDHRLGLDG
-693 SLQSGRE
+693 SLQG
-700 EPASGW
+700 GH
-706 KRFWK
+706 

>member
-62 LAWFARAP
+62 LAWFSRAP

-350 IGAGQAVAGAVSN
+350 IGAGQAVAGAVS
-363 GAGAMADALGSG
+363 
-375 TSAVIHAVGDCA
+375 
-387 ASAEKAVLRGGSAV
+387 
-401 MGSVGSGAGA
+401 
-411 VADMVSSGTSAVI
+411 
-424 GAVSDGAASAGQAV
+424 
-438 ARGGTAVVGAVSSGA
+438 
-453 GAVIG
+453 
-458 AGQAV
+458 
-463 AGAVSNGAGAMAD
+463 
-476 ALGSGTSAVI
+476 
-486 HAVGDCAASAEKAVL
+486 
-501 RGGSAVMGSV
+501 
-511 GSGAGAVA
+511 
-519 DMVSSGTSAVIG
+519 
-531 AVSDGAASAGQ
+531 
-542 AVARGGTAVVGAV
+542 
-555 SSGAGAVIGAGQA
+555 
-568 VAGAVSSGTT
+568 SGTT

>member
-1 MTFISTLLKAAAAL
+1 MTFLPTLLKAAAAL
-15 FMLVILMLLVQL
+15 FMLVILMLLLQL

-33 TVEVLAPGWGWL
+33 TVEVLAPGRGWL
-45 AFVSLLA
+45 AFVALLA
-52 LEAGAVLWLG
+52 LEAVAVLWLG
-62 LAWFARAP
+62 LSWFARKP

-76 DPTEAERQAF
+76 DPSEAERRDF

-99 VRAAGLRATDE
+99 VRAAGIRATDGN
-110 HFLEKALDVLDA
+110 FLEKALDVLDA

-128 RNSAKRVFLGTALSQ
+128 RSNAKRVFLGTALSR
-143 NGRLDALIVFV
+143 NGRLDALIVFI

-164 GIYNQRPTPAELWS
+164 GIYNQRPSPAELWS
-178 VYSTVSSATFIS
+178 VYSAVSSATFIS

-216 MAASSVPLMG
+216 LAASSVPLMG

-285 ETVGAIVEAFRKQLV
+285 ETVGAIVDGFRRQLAD
-300 NLPAS
+300 LPAS
-305 MGQKI
+305 VGQKI
-310 SETVGTVADSALEK
+310 SETVGTMTGSALEK
-324 TRGAAQSVA
+324 TRDAARSVA
-333 RGGTAVAE
+333 RGGSAVAD

-363 GAGAMADALGSG
+363 GAGVMADAVGSG
-375 TSAVIHAVGDCA
+375 AHAVIHAVGDCA
-387 ASAEKAVLRGGSAV
+387 ATAEQAVLRGGSAV
-401 MGSVGSGAGA
+401 MESVGSGAGA
-411 VADMVSSGTSAVI
+411 VSH
-424 GAVSDGAASAGQAV
+424 
-438 ARGGTAVVGAVSSGA
+438 GA
-453 GAVIG
+453 GAV
-458 AGQAV
+458 
-463 AGAVSNGAGAMAD
+463 AD
-476 ALGSGTSAVI
+476 ALGSGTS
-486 HAVGDCAASAEKAVL
+486 
-501 RGGSAVMGSV
+501 
-511 GSGAGAVA
+511 
-519 DMVSSGTSAVIG
+519 
-531 AVSDGAASAGQ
+531 
-542 AVARGGTAVVGAV
+542 
-555 SSGAGAVIGAGQA
+555 
-568 VAGAVSSGTT
+568 

-613 RPGWKRR
+613 RPGWQRR

-629 EGVSAGLRTL
+629 EGVGAGLRTL

-650 PQLSFWRGRVEDVL
+650 PQLSFWRGRVEEVL
-664 SCHRSLELEHG
+664 ACSRALGLERG
-675 AAAAAW
+675 TAAVAW

-693 SLQSGRE
+693 SLQGGHE
-700 EPASGW
+700 APATGW
-706 KRFWK
+706 KRLRKRP

>member
-52 LEAGAVLWLG
+52 LETGAVLWLG

-76 DPTEAERQAF
+76 DPTEADRQAF

-333 RGGTAVAE
+333 RGGTAV
-341 AVSSGAGAV
+341 
-350 IGAGQAVAGAVSN
+350 
-363 GAGAMADALGSG
+363 
-375 TSAVIHAVGDCA
+375 
-387 ASAEKAVLRGGSAV
+387 
-401 MGSVGSGAGA
+401 
-411 VADMVSSGTSAVI
+411 
-424 GAVSDGAASAGQAV
+424 
-438 ARGGTAVVGAVSSGA
+438 
-453 GAVIG
+453 
-458 AGQAV
+458 
-463 AGAVSNGAGAMAD
+463 
-476 ALGSGTSAVI
+476 
-486 HAVGDCAASAEKAVL
+486 
-501 RGGSAVMGSV
+501 
-511 GSGAGAVA
+511 
-519 DMVSSGTSAVIG
+519 
-531 AVSDGAASAGQ
+531 
-542 AVARGGTAVVGAV
+542 VGAV

-629 EGVSAGLRTL
+629 EGVSTGLRTL

>member
-1 MTFISTLLKAAAAL
+1 M
-15 FMLVILMLLVQL
+15 
-27 DLTAFQ
+27 
-33 TVEVLAPGWGWL
+33 
-45 AFVSLLA
+45 
-52 LEAGAVLWLG
+52 
-62 LAWFARAP
+62 
-70 RLVLRD
+70 
-76 DPTEAERQAF
+76 
-86 ARELERRL
+86 
-94 KKNPH
+94 
-99 VRAAGLRATDE
+99 
-110 HFLEKALDVLDA
+110 LDA

-128 RNSAKRVFLGTALSQ
+128 RNNAKRVFLGTALSQ
-143 NGRLDALIVFV
+143 NGRLDALIMFV
-154 SLARMVWRVS
+154 SLARMIWRVS

-178 VYSTVSSATFIS
+178 VYSMVSSATFIS

-209 LPAVTPA
+209 LPAVTPV

-285 ETVGAIVEAFRKQLV
+285 ETVGAIVEAFRKQLMD
-300 NLPAS
+300 LPAS

-350 IGAGQAVAGAVSN
+350 IGAGQVVAGAVSSGT
-363 GAGAMADALGSG
+363 GAVADALGSG
-375 TSAVIHAVGDCA
+375 AHAVIHAVGDCA

-401 MGSVGSGAGA
+401 MESVGSGAGA
-411 VADMVSSGTSAVI
+411 VAGMVSSGTS
-424 GAVSDGAASAGQAV
+424 
-438 ARGGTAVVGAVSSGA
+438 T
-453 GAVIG
+453 
-458 AGQAV
+458 
-463 AGAVSNGAGAMAD
+463 
-476 ALGSGTSAVI
+476 
-486 HAVGDCAASAEKAVL
+486 
-501 RGGSAVMGSV
+501 
-511 GSGAGAVA
+511 
-519 DMVSSGTSAVIG
+519 VIG

-568 VAGAVSSGTT
+568 VAGAVSSGTGAVADALGSGT
-578 AVLGAVR
+578 KAVLGAVR

-650 PQLSFWRGRVEDVL
+650 PQLSFWRGRAEDVL
-664 SCHRSLELEHG
+664 ACHRSLELEHG

-681 LAELDHRLGLGG
+681 LAELDHRLGLDG
-693 SLQSGRE
+693 SLQGGHE
-700 EPASGW
+700 APASGW

>member
-27 DLTAFQ
+27 DLTVFQ

-45 AFVSLLA
+45 AFVALLA

-86 ARELERRL
+86 AQELARRL

-99 VRAAGLRATDE
+99 VRAAGIRATDE
-110 HFLEKALDVLDA
+110 DFLEKALDVLDA

-128 RNSAKRVFLGTALSQ
+128 RNNAKRVFLGTALSQ
-143 NGRLDALIVFV
+143 NGRLDALIMFV
-154 SLARMVWRVS
+154 SLARMIWRVS

-209 LPAVTPA
+209 LPAVTPV

-285 ETVGAIVEAFRKQLV
+285 ETVGAIVEAFRKQLMD
-300 NLPAS
+300 LPAS

-350 IGAGQAVAGAVSN
+350 IGAGQAVAGVVSSGTGAV
-363 GAGAMADALGSG
+363 ADALGSG
-375 TSAVIHAVGDCA
+375 T
-387 ASAEKAVLRGGSAV
+387 K
-401 MGSVGSGAGA
+401 
-411 VADMVSSGTSAVI
+411 
-424 GAVSDGAASAGQAV
+424 
-438 ARGGTAVVGAVSSGA
+438 
-453 GAVIG
+453 
-458 AGQAV
+458 
-463 AGAVSNGAGAMAD
+463 
-476 ALGSGTSAVI
+476 
-486 HAVGDCAASAEKAVL
+486 
-501 RGGSAVMGSV
+501 
-511 GSGAGAVA
+511 
-519 DMVSSGTSAVIG
+519 
-531 AVSDGAASAGQ
+531 
-542 AVARGGTAVVGAV
+542 
-555 SSGAGAVIGAGQA
+555 
-568 VAGAVSSGTT
+568 

-650 PQLSFWRGRVEDVL
+650 PQLSFWRGRAEDVL
-664 SCHRSLELEHG
+664 ACHRSLELEHG
-675 AAAAAW
+675 VAAAAW

-693 SLQSGRE
+693 SLQGGHE
-700 EPASGW
+700 APASGW

>member
-52 LEAGAVLWLG
+52 LETGAVLWLG
-62 LAWFARAP
+62 LAWFSRAP

-196 DIPRT
+196 DIPRI

-350 IGAGQAVAGAVSN
+350 IGAGQAVAGAVS
-363 GAGAMADALGSG
+363 
-375 TSAVIHAVGDCA
+375 
-387 ASAEKAVLRGGSAV
+387 
-401 MGSVGSGAGA
+401 
-411 VADMVSSGTSAVI
+411 
-424 GAVSDGAASAGQAV
+424 
-438 ARGGTAVVGAVSSGA
+438 
-453 GAVIG
+453 
-458 AGQAV
+458 
-463 AGAVSNGAGAMAD
+463 
-476 ALGSGTSAVI
+476 
-486 HAVGDCAASAEKAVL
+486 
-501 RGGSAVMGSV
+501 
-511 GSGAGAVA
+511 
-519 DMVSSGTSAVIG
+519 
-531 AVSDGAASAGQ
+531 
-542 AVARGGTAVVGAV
+542 
-555 SSGAGAVIGAGQA
+555 
-568 VAGAVSSGTT
+568 SGTT

-585 GILPGNRRRE
+585 GILPGNWRRE

-664 SCHRSLELEHG
+664 SCHRSLELEYG

>member
-27 DLTAFQ
+27 DLTVFQ

-45 AFVSLLA
+45 AFVALLA

-86 ARELERRL
+86 ARELARRL

-99 VRAAGLRATDE
+99 VRAAGIRATDE

-128 RNSAKRVFLGTALSQ
+128 RNNAKRVFLGTALSQ
-143 NGRLDALIVFV
+143 NGRLDALIMFV
-154 SLARMVWRVS
+154 SLARMIWRVS

-209 LPAVTPA
+209 LPAVTPV

-285 ETVGAIVEAFRKQLV
+285 ETVGAIVEAFRKQLMD
-300 NLPAS
+300 LPAS

-350 IGAGQAVAGAVSN
+350 IGAGQAVAGVVSSGTGAV
-363 GAGAMADALGSG
+363 ADALGSG
-375 TSAVIHAVGDCA
+375 AHAVIHAVGDCA

-401 MGSVGSGAGA
+401 MESVGSGAGA
-411 VADMVSSGTSAVI
+411 VAGMVSSGTS
-424 GAVSDGAASAGQAV
+424 
-438 ARGGTAVVGAVSSGA
+438 T
-453 GAVIG
+453 
-458 AGQAV
+458 
-463 AGAVSNGAGAMAD
+463 
-476 ALGSGTSAVI
+476 
-486 HAVGDCAASAEKAVL
+486 
-501 RGGSAVMGSV
+501 
-511 GSGAGAVA
+511 
-519 DMVSSGTSAVIG
+519 VIG

-568 VAGAVSSGTT
+568 VAGAVSSGTGAVADALGSGT
-578 AVLGAVR
+578 KAVLGAVR

-650 PQLSFWRGRVEDVL
+650 PQLSFWRGRAEDVL
-664 SCHRSLELEHG
+664 ACHRSLELEHG
-675 AAAAAW
+675 AAAVAW

-693 SLQSGRE
+693 SLQGGHE
-700 EPASGW
+700 VPASGW

>member
-52 LEAGAVLWLG
+52 LETGAVLWLG
-62 LAWFARAP
+62 LAWFARAT

-143 NGRLDALIVFV
+143 NGRLDALIMFV

-209 LPAVTPA
+209 LPAVTPV

-226 PMMQQCTSAVID
+226 PMMQQCTTAVID

-350 IGAGQAVAGAVSN
+350 IGAGQAVAGAVS
-363 GAGAMADALGSG
+363 
-375 TSAVIHAVGDCA
+375 
-387 ASAEKAVLRGGSAV
+387 
-401 MGSVGSGAGA
+401 
-411 VADMVSSGTSAVI
+411 
-424 GAVSDGAASAGQAV
+424 
-438 ARGGTAVVGAVSSGA
+438 
-453 GAVIG
+453 
-458 AGQAV
+458 
-463 AGAVSNGAGAMAD
+463 
-476 ALGSGTSAVI
+476 
-486 HAVGDCAASAEKAVL
+486 
-501 RGGSAVMGSV
+501 
-511 GSGAGAVA
+511 
-519 DMVSSGTSAVIG
+519 
-531 AVSDGAASAGQ
+531 
-542 AVARGGTAVVGAV
+542 
-555 SSGAGAVIGAGQA
+555 
-568 VAGAVSSGTT
+568 SGTT

-629 EGVSAGLRTL
+629 EGVSAGLRTM

>member
-305 MGQKI
+305 MGQTI

-350 IGAGQAVAGAVSN
+350 IGAG
-363 GAGAMADALGSG
+363 
-375 TSAVIHAVGDCA
+375 H
-387 ASAEKAVLRGGSAV
+387 
-401 MGSVGSGAGA
+401 
-411 VADMVSSGTSAVI
+411 
-424 GAVSDGAASAGQAV
+424 
-438 ARGGTAVVGAVSSGA
+438 
-453 GAVIG
+453 
-458 AGQAV
+458 
-463 AGAVSNGAGAMAD
+463 
-476 ALGSGTSAVI
+476 
-486 HAVGDCAASAEKAVL
+486 
-501 RGGSAVMGSV
+501 
-511 GSGAGAVA
+511 
-519 DMVSSGTSAVIG
+519 
-531 AVSDGAASAGQ
+531 
-542 AVARGGTAVVGAV
+542 
-555 SSGAGAVIGAGQA
+555 A

-664 SCHRSLELEHG
+664 SCPSSLELEHG

>member
-27 DLTAFQ
+27 DLTVFQ

-45 AFVSLLA
+45 AFVALLA

-86 ARELERRL
+86 ARELARRL

-99 VRAAGLRATDE
+99 VRAAGIRATDE
-110 HFLEKALDVLDA
+110 DFLEKALDVLDA

-128 RNSAKRVFLGTALSQ
+128 RNNAKRVFLGTALSQ
-143 NGRLDALIVFV
+143 NGRLDALIMFV
-154 SLARMVWRVS
+154 SLARMIWRVS

-209 LPAVTPA
+209 LPAVTPV

-285 ETVGAIVEAFRKQLV
+285 ETVGAIVEAFRKQLMD
-300 NLPAS
+300 LPAS

-350 IGAGQAVAGAVSN
+350 IGAGQAVAGVVSSGTGAV
-363 GAGAMADALGSG
+363 ADALGSG
-375 TSAVIHAVGDCA
+375 AHAVIHAVGDCA

-401 MGSVGSGAGA
+401 MESVGSGAGA
-411 VADMVSSGTSAVI
+411 VAGMVSSGTS
-424 GAVSDGAASAGQAV
+424 
-438 ARGGTAVVGAVSSGA
+438 T
-453 GAVIG
+453 
-458 AGQAV
+458 
-463 AGAVSNGAGAMAD
+463 
-476 ALGSGTSAVI
+476 
-486 HAVGDCAASAEKAVL
+486 
-501 RGGSAVMGSV
+501 
-511 GSGAGAVA
+511 
-519 DMVSSGTSAVIG
+519 VIG

-568 VAGAVSSGTT
+568 VAGAVSSGTGAVADALGSGT
-578 AVLGAVR
+578 KAVLGAVR

-650 PQLSFWRGRVEDVL
+650 PQLSFWRGRAEDVL
-664 SCHRSLELEHG
+664 ACHRSLELEHG
-675 AAAAAW
+675 VAAAAW

-693 SLQSGRE
+693 SLQGGHE
-700 EPASGW
+700 APASGW

>member
-27 DLTAFQ
+27 DLTVFQ

-45 AFVSLLA
+45 AFVALLA

-86 ARELERRL
+86 ARELARRL

-99 VRAAGLRATDE
+99 VRAAGIRATDE
-110 HFLEKALDVLDA
+110 DFLEKALDVLDA

-128 RNSAKRVFLGTALSQ
+128 RNNAKRVFLGTALSQ
-143 NGRLDALIVFV
+143 NGRLDALIMFV
-154 SLARMVWRVS
+154 SLARMIWRVS

-209 LPAVTPA
+209 LPAVTPV

-285 ETVGAIVEAFRKQLV
+285 ETVGAIVEAFRKQLMD
-300 NLPAS
+300 LPAS

-350 IGAGQAVAGAVSN
+350 IGAGQAVAGVVSSGTGAV
-363 GAGAMADALGSG
+363 ADALGSG
-375 TSAVIHAVGDCA
+375 T
-387 ASAEKAVLRGGSAV
+387 K
-401 MGSVGSGAGA
+401 
-411 VADMVSSGTSAVI
+411 
-424 GAVSDGAASAGQAV
+424 
-438 ARGGTAVVGAVSSGA
+438 
-453 GAVIG
+453 
-458 AGQAV
+458 
-463 AGAVSNGAGAMAD
+463 
-476 ALGSGTSAVI
+476 
-486 HAVGDCAASAEKAVL
+486 
-501 RGGSAVMGSV
+501 
-511 GSGAGAVA
+511 
-519 DMVSSGTSAVIG
+519 
-531 AVSDGAASAGQ
+531 
-542 AVARGGTAVVGAV
+542 
-555 SSGAGAVIGAGQA
+555 
-568 VAGAVSSGTT
+568 

-650 PQLSFWRGRVEDVL
+650 PQLSFWRGRAEDVL
-664 SCHRSLELEHG
+664 ACHRSLELEHG
-675 AAAAAW
+675 VAAAAW

-693 SLQSGRE
+693 SLQGGHE
-700 EPASGW
+700 APASGW

>member
-27 DLTAFQ
+27 DLTVFQ

-45 AFVSLLA
+45 AFVALLA

-70 RLVLRD
+70 RLVLLD

-86 ARELERRL
+86 ARELARRL

-99 VRAAGLRATDE
+99 VRAAGIRATDE

-128 RNSAKRVFLGTALSQ
+128 RNNAKRVFLGTALSQ
-143 NGRLDALIVFV
+143 NGRLDALIMFV
-154 SLARMVWRVS
+154 SLARMIWRVS

-209 LPAVTPA
+209 LPAVTPV

-285 ETVGAIVEAFRKQLV
+285 ETVGAIVEAFRKQLMD
-300 NLPAS
+300 LPAS

-350 IGAGQAVAGAVSN
+350 IGAGQAVAGVVSSGTGAV
-363 GAGAMADALGSG
+363 ADALGSG
-375 TSAVIHAVGDCA
+375 AHAVIHAVGDCA

-401 MGSVGSGAGA
+401 MESVGSGAGA
-411 VADMVSSGTSAVI
+411 VAGMVSSGTS
-424 GAVSDGAASAGQAV
+424 
-438 ARGGTAVVGAVSSGA
+438 T
-453 GAVIG
+453 
-458 AGQAV
+458 
-463 AGAVSNGAGAMAD
+463 
-476 ALGSGTSAVI
+476 
-486 HAVGDCAASAEKAVL
+486 
-501 RGGSAVMGSV
+501 
-511 GSGAGAVA
+511 
-519 DMVSSGTSAVIG
+519 VIG

-568 VAGAVSSGTT
+568 VAGAVSSGTGAVADALGSGT
-578 AVLGAVR
+578 KAVLGAVR

-650 PQLSFWRGRVEDVL
+650 PQLSFWRGRAEDVL
-664 SCHRSLELEHG
+664 ACHRSLELEHG

-693 SLQSGRE
+693 SLQGGHE
-700 EPASGW
+700 APASGW

>member
-99 VRAAGLRATDE
+99 VRAAGLRPTDE

-350 IGAGQAVAGAVSN
+350 IGAGQAVAGAVS
-363 GAGAMADALGSG
+363 
-375 TSAVIHAVGDCA
+375 
-387 ASAEKAVLRGGSAV
+387 
-401 MGSVGSGAGA
+401 
-411 VADMVSSGTSAVI
+411 
-424 GAVSDGAASAGQAV
+424 
-438 ARGGTAVVGAVSSGA
+438 
-453 GAVIG
+453 
-458 AGQAV
+458 
-463 AGAVSNGAGAMAD
+463 
-476 ALGSGTSAVI
+476 
-486 HAVGDCAASAEKAVL
+486 
-501 RGGSAVMGSV
+501 
-511 GSGAGAVA
+511 
-519 DMVSSGTSAVIG
+519 
-531 AVSDGAASAGQ
+531 
-542 AVARGGTAVVGAV
+542 
-555 SSGAGAVIGAGQA
+555 
-568 VAGAVSSGTT
+568 SGTT

-664 SCHRSLELEHG
+664 ACHSSLELEHG

>member
-52 LEAGAVLWLG
+52 LETGAVLWLG

-247 RAGVVTRSAFRFAA
+247 RAGVVTRSAFRFAV

-341 AVSSGAGAV
+341 
-350 IGAGQAVAGAVSN
+350 
-363 GAGAMADALGSG
+363 
-375 TSAVIHAVGDCA
+375 
-387 ASAEKAVLRGGSAV
+387 
-401 MGSVGSGAGA
+401 
-411 VADMVSSGTSAVI
+411 
-424 GAVSDGAASAGQAV
+424 
-438 ARGGTAVVGAVSSGA
+438 
-453 GAVIG
+453 
-458 AGQAV
+458 
-463 AGAVSNGAGAMAD
+463 
-476 ALGSGTSAVI
+476 
-486 HAVGDCAASAEKAVL
+486 
-501 RGGSAVMGSV
+501 
-511 GSGAGAVA
+511 
-519 DMVSSGTSAVIG
+519 
-531 AVSDGAASAGQ
+531 
-542 AVARGGTAVVGAV
+542 AV

-664 SCHRSLELEHG
+664 SCHRSLELEYG